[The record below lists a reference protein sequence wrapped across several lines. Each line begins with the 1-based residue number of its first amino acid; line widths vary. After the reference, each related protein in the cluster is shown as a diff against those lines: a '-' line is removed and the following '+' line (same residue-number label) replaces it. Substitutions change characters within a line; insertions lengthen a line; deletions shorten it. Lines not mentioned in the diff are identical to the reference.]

1 MDVIKCFTNIY
12 KDTCNY
18 ITFSESA
25 FDTSF
30 EQNFEQVVVAK
41 PFPY

>member
-12 KDTCNY
+12 KDSCNW
-18 ITFSESA
+18 ITFSESV

-30 EQNFEQVVVAK
+30 EQNFEQVVIPKA
-41 PFPY
+41 FPD